1 MRISILTDQGDIH
14 TIEVDSQMELENIKA
29 LLEADC
35 NIPSDE
41 QVLIHNNIELQDP
54 KSTLEANNVGPD
66 DILTLQ
72 RRTKKQRTNI
82 AAIDGGGSGSGSGV
96 GVGSRPGGP
105 SVHPGQIAQGGGD
118 PHNAE
123 QIRQH
128 VISNPS
134 MLRQLRETQPELAA
148 AAQNDPNRFH
158 EMIREL
164 DVQRRSA
171 EMARLQEINQLNADP
186 FDMEAQ
192 RRIEE
197 AIRLENVAANMEA
210 AMEYNPESFG
220 RVTMLYIDA
229 EVNGHPVKAFVD
241 SGAQATIMSPEC
253 AEACGI
259 MRLVDR
265 RFAGIARGV
274 GVAKILGRV
283 HSAQIRV
290 GKDLFLAC
298 SFTIMEGKGVD
309 LLFGL
314 DMLKRHQAC
323 IDLQKD
329 CLVINGTEIRF
340 LSEHELPNSAKDNP
354 ELTPEELAAI
364 NRSEEAASA
373 AAAAAAGAAGAAGAQ
388 GSSLSSSSTLNAVAS
403 STGPLSSTTAAGS
416 TASASTPSAAA
427 VSKPSVTPAAVAST
441 PSRTTAPAPASAG
454 AAYSEEQ
461 IQSLMALGAS
471 RPEVIAAL
479 DAAGGN
485 VDFAASFL
493 F

>member
-1 MRISILTDQGDIH
+1 MRVSILTDQGDIH

-35 NIPSDE
+35 HIPADE
-41 QVLIHNNIELQDP
+41 QVLLHNNRELQDP
-54 KSTLEANNVGPD
+54 KSTLEANNVAPD

-72 RRTKKQRTNI
+72 RRSNKQRTSI
-82 AAIDGGGSGSGSGV
+82 STITPGSGA
-96 GVGSRPGGP
+96 GP
-105 SVHPGQIAQGGGD
+105 SVHPGQIAQGGGN
-118 PHNAE
+118 PHDAE

-134 MLRQLRETQPELAA
+134 LLRQLRETQPELAA
-148 AAQNDPNRFH
+148 AAENDPNRFH

-171 EMARLQEINQLNADP
+171 EMARLQEIQQLNADP
-186 FDMEAQ
+186 FDLDSQ

-210 AMEYNPESFG
+210 AMEFNPESFG
-220 RVTMLYIDA
+220 RVTMLYIDV

-253 AEACGI
+253 AQTCGI

-290 GKDLFLAC
+290 GKELFLAC

-323 IDLQKD
+323 IDLKKD
-329 CLVINGTEIRF
+329 CLVINNTEISF
-340 LSEHELPNSAKDNP
+340 LSEHELPHSAKDNP
-354 ELTPEELAAI
+354 EVTPEELAA
-364 NRSEEAASA
+364 
-373 AAAAAAGAAGAAGAQ
+373 AAAGKSAEAQ
-388 GSSLSSSSTLNAVAS
+388 ELTSSSSPSPSSSAAVPTDVTSATS
-403 STGPLSSTTAAGS
+403 ATSTTITTEPNTLAQA
-416 TASASTPSAAA
+416 TTPSAETY
-427 VSKPSVTPAAVAST
+427 P
-441 PSRTTAPAPASAG
+441 
-454 AAYSEEQ
+454 EEH

-485 VDFAASFL
+485 VDYAASFL

>member
-1 MRISILTDQGDIH
+1 MRISILTDQGELH

-35 NIPSDE
+35 NIPAEE
-41 QVLIHNNIELQDP
+41 QVLFHNEVELEDA
-54 KSTLEANNVGPD
+54 KSTLEGNKVAQD
-66 DILTLQ
+66 DILTL
-72 RRTKKQRTNI
+72 RRRVKKQRTTNI
-82 AAIDGGGSGSGSGV
+82 AAIGSGV
-96 GVGSRPGGP
+96 RTGGGGP
-105 SVHPGQIAQGGGD
+105 SVHPGQISQGGGD

-128 VISNPS
+128 LISNPA
-134 MLRQLRETQPELAA
+134 MLRQLQETQPELAE
-148 AAQNDPNRFH
+148 AAQNNPNRFH

-171 EMARLQEINQLNADP
+171 ETARRQEINQLNADP

-259 MRLVDR
+259 MRLVDK

-290 GKDLFLAC
+290 GRDLFLAC

-314 DMLKRHQAC
+314 DMLKRHQAS
-323 IDLQKD
+323 IDLKKD

-340 LSEHELPNSAKDNP
+340 LSEHELPSSAKDNS
-354 ELTPEELAAI
+354 ELTPEEQAMI
-364 NRSEEAASA
+364 GNSEKSLESKASTSA
-373 AAAAAAGAAGAAGAQ
+373 AVV
-388 GSSLSSSSTLNAVAS
+388 S
-403 STGPLSSTTAAGS
+403 
-416 TASASTPSAAA
+416 ASASSGASSGSTSATPAPSVPSSAAQPQA
-427 VSKPSVTPAAVAST
+427 TTVVPAA
-441 PSRTTAPAPASAG
+441 APAG
-454 AAYSEEQ
+454 AHPEDHIET
-461 IQSLMALGAS
+461 LMALGAS
-471 RPEVIAAL
+471 RAEVIAAL

>member
-1 MRISILTDQGDIH
+1 MRVSILTDQGDLH

-35 NIPSDE
+35 SIPAEE
-41 QVLIHNNIELQDP
+41 QALFHNEIELQDP
-54 KSTLEANNVGPD
+54 KSTLEGNNP
-66 DILTLQ
+66 
-72 RRTKKQRTNI
+72 RMTNI
-82 AAIDGGGSGSGSGV
+82 ATVGAGAGSGPAV
-96 GVGSRPGGP
+96 R
-105 SVHPGQIAQGGGD
+105 PGQIARGGGD
-118 PHNAE
+118 PHDAE

-128 VISNPS
+128 ILSNPS
-134 MLRQLRETQPELAA
+134 VLRQLQGNQPELAE

-164 DVQRRSA
+164 EVQRRSA
-171 EMARLQEINQLNADP
+171 EMARMQEINQLNADP

-210 AMEYNPESFG
+210 AMEHNPESFG

-259 MRLVDR
+259 MRLVDT

-290 GKDLFLAC
+290 GKTLFLAC

-314 DMLKRHQAC
+314 DMLKRHQAS
-323 IDLQKD
+323 IDLKKD
-329 CLVINGTEIRF
+329 CLIINDHEIRF
-340 LSEHELPNSAKDNP
+340 LSEHELPTSAKDSS
-354 ELTPEELAAI
+354 ELTPEELASIGGAKPDV
-364 NRSEEAASA
+364 A
-373 AAAAAAGAAGAAGAQ
+373 AATA
-388 GSSLSSSSTLNAVAS
+388 SSSSSSSAPAATNTSGSISTPLAPATASLAAPVAAPVRAS
-403 STGPLSSTTAAGS
+403 S
-416 TASASTPSAAA
+416 
-427 VSKPSVTPAAVAST
+427 PAA
-441 PSRTTAPAPASAG
+441 PAQPVGGRPAFP
-454 AAYSEEQ
+454 EKDIET
-461 IQSLMALGAS
+461 LMGLGAS
-471 RPEVIAAL
+471 REQVISAL
-479 DAAGGN
+479 EAAGGN

>member
-1 MRISILTDQGDIH
+1 
-14 TIEVDSQMELENIKA
+14 
-29 LLEADC
+29 C
-35 NIPSDE
+35 NIPAED
-41 QVLIHNNIELQDP
+41 QVLIHNNVELQDP
-54 KSTLEANNVGPD
+54 KSTLEANNVAPD

-72 RRTKKQRTNI
+72 RRSKKPRTATNVT
-82 AAIDGGGSGSGSGV
+82 AIGDGPGVRAGSGSN
-96 GVGSRPGGP
+96 
-105 SVHPGQIAQGGGD
+105 VHPGQIARGGGG
-118 PHNAE
+118 PHDAE

-128 VISNPS
+128 IITNPS
-134 MLRQLRETQPELAA
+134 MLRQLLETQPELAA

-171 EMARLQEINQLNADP
+171 EMARMQEINQLNADP

-259 MRLVDR
+259 MRLVDK

-314 DMLKRHQAC
+314 DMLKRHQAS
-323 IDLQKD
+323 IDLKKD
-329 CLVINGTEIRF
+329 CLIINDTEIRF
-340 LSEHELPNSAKDNP
+340 LSEHELPGSAKENP

-364 NRSEEAASA
+364 GKPEAEAA
-373 AAAAAAGAAGAAGAQ
+373 G
-388 GSSLSSSSTLNAVAS
+388 SSSSAS
-403 STGPLSSTTAAGS
+403 ATTGS
-416 TASASTPSAAA
+416 TAQTSASNSGTSSVSTPSAPQPTA
-427 VSKPSVTPAAVAST
+427 SSTPAAPSGTYPEAS
-441 PSRTTAPAPASAG
+441 
-454 AAYSEEQ
+454 
-461 IQSLMALGAS
+461 IQTLMGLGAS

-485 VDFAASFL
+485 VDIAASFL

>member
-1 MRISILTDQGDIH
+1 MRVSILTDQGDLH

-35 NIPSDE
+35 NIPADE
-41 QVLIHNNIELQDP
+41 QALFHNEIELQDP
-54 KSTLEANNVGPD
+54 KSTLEGNNVAPD
-66 DILTLQ
+66 DILTL
-72 RRTKKQRTNI
+72 RRRIKKPRTNI
-82 AAIDGGGSGSGSGV
+82 ATVGSGSS
-96 GVGSRPGGP
+96 SRP
-105 SVHPGQIAQGGGD
+105 SVRPGQIAQGGGD
-118 PHNAE
+118 PHDAE

-128 VISNPS
+128 ILSNPS
-134 MLRQLRETQPELAA
+134 VLRQLQTSQPELAD
-148 AAQNDPNRFH
+148 AAQNNPNRFH

-164 DVQRRSA
+164 EVQRRSA
-171 EMARLQEINQLNADP
+171 EMARIQEINQLNADP

-192 RRIEE
+192 KRIEE
-197 AIRLENVAANMEA
+197 AIRLENVHANMEA
-210 AMEYNPESFG
+210 AIEHNPESFG

-259 MRLVDR
+259 MRLVDT

-290 GKDLFLAC
+290 GKTLFLQC

-323 IDLQKD
+323 IDLRKD
-329 CLVINGTEIRF
+329 CLVINDHEIRF
-340 LSEHELPNSAKDNP
+340 LSEHELPTSAKESS
-354 ELTPEELAAI
+354 ELTPEELASIGGAKPAAI
-364 NRSEEAASA
+364 
-373 AAAAAAGAAGAAGAQ
+373 
-388 GSSLSSSSTLNAVAS
+388 SLSSSSSSVPTVSNTTGAAPTAQGVPPSNVAS
-403 STGPLSSTTAAGS
+403 ARSS
-416 TASASTPSAAA
+416 
-427 VSKPSVTPAAVAST
+427 TPAAASGRQT
-441 PSRTTAPAPASAG
+441 FPEKDIET
-454 AAYSEEQ
+454 
-461 IQSLMALGAS
+461 LMGLGAS
-471 RPEVIAAL
+471 REQVVSAL
-479 DAAGGN
+479 EAAGGN
-485 VDFAASFL
+485 VDYAASFL

>member
-1 MRISILTDQGDIH
+1 MRVSILTETGDLH
-14 TIEVDSQMELENIKA
+14 HLEFDSQMEIENIKA

-35 NIPSDE
+35 NIPAEE
-41 QVLIHNNIELQDP
+41 QLIFHNDKELHDP
-54 KSTLEANNVGPD
+54 KSTLEANNVAQD
-66 DILTLQ
+66 DILTL
-72 RRTKKQRTNI
+72 RRRVKKQRTAVASI
-82 AAIDGGGSGSGSGV
+82 PSSA
-96 GVGSRPGGP
+96 GGP
-105 SVHPGQIAQGGGD
+105 SVHPGQIHASGGD

-128 VISNPS
+128 VLSDPAL
-134 MLRQLRETQPELAA
+134 LRQLRESQPELAN

-158 EMIREL
+158 EMIREI
-164 DVQRRSA
+164 DVQRRNA
-171 EMARLQEINQLNADP
+171 ELARMQQINQLNADP

-192 RRIEE
+192 ARIEE

-210 AMEYNPESFG
+210 AMEHNPEAFG
-220 RVTMLYIDA
+220 RVTMLYIDV

-314 DMLKRHQAC
+314 DMLKRHQAS
-323 IDLQKD
+323 IDLKKD
-329 CLVINGTEIRF
+329 ALIINGTEIRF
-340 LSEHELPNSAKDNP
+340 LSEHELPSSAKETS
-354 ELTPEELAAI
+354 ELTPDELASIGQAPAPPT
-364 NRSEEAASA
+364 ET
-373 AAAAAAGAAGAAGAQ
+373 
-388 GSSLSSSSTLNAVAS
+388 SSSSS
-403 STGPLSSTTAAGS
+403 S
-416 TASASTPSAAA
+416 SAPSNLP
-427 VSKPSVTPAAVAST
+427 V
-441 PSRTTAPAPASAG
+441 APAPAPVP
-454 AAYSEEQ
+454 AAAPVVAVAPSRPTPATPSYPPAD
-461 IQSLMALGAS
+461 IKTLTDLGAS
-471 RPEVIAAL
+471 QAEAINALQAAE
-479 DAAGGN
+479 GN
-485 VDFAASFL
+485 VELAANIL
-493 F
+493 FQ

>member
-1 MRISILTDQGDIH
+1 MRVSILTETGDLH
-14 TIEVDSQMELENIKA
+14 HLEFDSQMEIENIKA

-35 NIPSDE
+35 NIPAEE
-41 QVLIHNNIELQDP
+41 QLIFHNDKELHDP
-54 KSTLEANNVGPD
+54 KSTLEANNVAQD
-66 DILTLQ
+66 DILTL
-72 RRTKKQRTNI
+72 RRRVKKQRTAVASI
-82 AAIDGGGSGSGSGV
+82 PSSA
-96 GVGSRPGGP
+96 GGP
-105 SVHPGQIAQGGGD
+105 SVHPGQIHASGGD

-128 VISNPS
+128 VLSDPAL
-134 MLRQLRETQPELAA
+134 LRQLRESQPELAN

-158 EMIREL
+158 EMIREI
-164 DVQRRSA
+164 DVQRRNA
-171 EMARLQEINQLNADP
+171 ELARMQQINQLNADP

-192 RRIEE
+192 ARIEE

-210 AMEYNPESFG
+210 AMEHNPEAFG
-220 RVTMLYIDA
+220 RVTMLYIDV

-314 DMLKRHQAC
+314 DMLKRHQAS
-323 IDLQKD
+323 IDLKKD
-329 CLVINGTEIRF
+329 ALIINGTEIRF
-340 LSEHELPNSAKDNP
+340 LSEHELPSSAKETS
-354 ELTPEELAAI
+354 ELTPDELASIGQAPAPPT
-364 NRSEEAASA
+364 ET
-373 AAAAAAGAAGAAGAQ
+373 
-388 GSSLSSSSTLNAVAS
+388 SSSSS
-403 STGPLSSTTAAGS
+403 S
-416 TASASTPSAAA
+416 SAPSNLP
-427 VSKPSVTPAAVAST
+427 V
-441 PSRTTAPAPASAG
+441 APAPAPVP
-454 AAYSEEQ
+454 AA
-461 IQSLMALGAS
+461 APVVAVAPS
-471 RPEVIAAL
+471 RPTPATP
-479 DAAGGN
+479 
-485 VDFAASFL
+485 
-493 F
+493 

>member
-1 MRISILTDQGDIH
+1 MRVSILTDTGDIH

-35 NIPSDE
+35 NIPAED
-41 QVLIHNNIELQDP
+41 QVLIHNNVELQDP
-54 KSTLEANNVGPD
+54 KSTLEANNVAPD

-72 RRTKKQRTNI
+72 RRSKKPRTNVTSI
-82 AAIDGGGSGSGSGV
+82 GGGAGSGASAGASA
-96 GVGSRPGGP
+96 GA
-105 SVHPGQIAQGGGD
+105 VHPGQIAQSGGG
-118 PHNAE
+118 PHDAE

-128 VISNPS
+128 IITNPS
-134 MLRQLRETQPELAA
+134 MLRQLQETQPELAA
-148 AAQNDPNRFH
+148 AAQNNPNRFH

-171 EMARLQEINQLNADP
+171 EMARMQEINQLNADP
-186 FDMEAQ
+186 FDMDAQ

-290 GKDLFLAC
+290 GKSLFLAC

-314 DMLKRHQAC
+314 DMLKRHQAS
-323 IDLQKD
+323 IDLKKD
-329 CLVINGTEIRF
+329 CLIINGTEIRF
-340 LSEHELPNSAKDNP
+340 LSEHELPGSAKDNP
-354 ELTPEELAAI
+354 ELSPEELAAI
-364 NRSEEAASA
+364 GKSA
-373 AAAAAAGAAGAAGAQ
+373 AEQ
-388 GSSLSSSSTLNAVAS
+388 TSSSAS
-403 STGPLSSTTAAGS
+403 
-416 TASASTPSAAA
+416 ASASTTSTSQANTSASGA
-427 VSKPSVTPAAVAST
+427 AST
-441 PSRTTAPAPASAG
+441 PAPAVPQPAISSTPVRPQTATVAPAVAPASA
-454 AAYSEEQ
+454 YPEET
-461 IQSLMALGAS
+461 IQTLMGLGAS

-479 DAAGGN
+479 DAAGGDAD
-485 VDFAASFL
+485 VAASFL

>member
-1 MRISILTDQGDIH
+1 MRVSILTENGEIH

-35 NIPSDE
+35 HIPVEE
-41 QVLIHNNIELQDP
+41 QLLFHNETELKDP
-54 KSTLEANNVGPD
+54 KSTLQNNNVAQD
-66 DILTLQ
+66 DILTL
-72 RRTKKQRTNI
+72 RRRSKKPRTQI
-82 AAIDGGGSGSGSGV
+82 ASI
-96 GVGSRPGGP
+96 PGGP
-105 SVHPGQIAQGGGD
+105 AASSSVRPGQIAQGGGD

-128 VISNPS
+128 VLNNPAT
-134 MLRQLRETQPELAA
+134 LRQLQETQPELADA
-148 AAQNDPNRFH
+148 AVNNPNRFH
-158 EMIREL
+158 EIIREL

-171 EMARLQEINQLNADP
+171 EMARLQQIEHLNADP

-192 RRIEE
+192 AKIEE

-210 AMEYNPESFG
+210 AMEHNPESFG

-323 IDLQKD
+323 IDLKKD
-329 CLVINGTEIRF
+329 ALIINGTEIRF
-340 LSEHELPNSAKDNP
+340 LSEHELPSSAKDNP
-354 ELTPEELAAI
+354 ELTPEELASMGGADKGKD
-364 NRSEEAASA
+364 AAASTSSA
-373 AAAAAAGAAGAAGAQ
+373 AA
-388 GSSLSSSSTLNAVAS
+388 SVTAS
-403 STGPLSSTTAAGS
+403 STSAP
-416 TASASTPSAAA
+416 TASTIAP
-427 VSKPSVTPAAVAST
+427 TPAAVS
-441 PSRTTAPAPASAG
+441 APASVPPASG
-454 AAYSEEQ
+454 AAPTSHPEQ
-461 IQSLMALGAS
+461 NIQTLMNLGAS
-471 RPEVIAAL
+471 RSEVIAAL

>member
-1 MRISILTDQGDIH
+1 MRVSILTDKGDIH

-35 NIPSDE
+35 DIPAED
-41 QVLIHNNIELQDP
+41 QVLLHNNVELQDP
-54 KSTLEANNVGPD
+54 KSTLEANNVAPD

-72 RRTKKQRTNI
+72 RRSKRPRTNI
-82 AAIDGGGSGSGSGV
+82 TAIGGGGAAGSAGGSL
-96 GVGSRPGGP
+96 GP
-105 SVHPGQIAQGGGD
+105 VHPGQIAQGGGG
-118 PHNAE
+118 PHDAE

-128 VISNPS
+128 IITNPS
-134 MLRQLRETQPELAA
+134 MLRQLRETQPELAE
-148 AAQNDPNRFH
+148 AAQNNPNRFH

-171 EMARLQEINQLNADP
+171 EMARMQEINQLNADP

-290 GKDLFLAC
+290 GKDLYLAC

-314 DMLKRHQAC
+314 DMLKRHQAS
-323 IDLQKD
+323 IDLKKD
-329 CLVINGTEIRF
+329 CLIINDTEIRF
-340 LSEHELPNSAKDNP
+340 LSEHELPGNAKENP

-364 NRSEEAASA
+364 GKSA
-373 AAAAAAGAAGAAGAQ
+373 AEQ
-388 GSSLSSSSTLNAVAS
+388 VPSSS
-403 STGPLSSTTAAGS
+403 
-416 TASASTPSAAA
+416 ASASTSSTAQLGSSNSGTSSIPTPTGAPQPAANPVPVQPLNPTVAPAAA
-427 VSKPSVTPAAVAST
+427 PA
-441 PSRTTAPAPASAG
+441 G
-454 AAYSEEQ
+454 GHSESD
-461 IQSLMALGAS
+461 IQTLMSLGAT
-471 RPEVIAAL
+471 RPVAIAAL

-485 VDFAASFL
+485 VDTAAGFL

>member
-1 MRISILTDQGDIH
+1 MRISILTDQGDLH

-35 NIPSDE
+35 HIPAEE
-41 QVLIHNNIELQDP
+41 QALFHNEVELQDP
-54 KSTLEANNVGPD
+54 KSTLEGNNVAPD
-66 DILTLQ
+66 DILTL
-72 RRTKKQRTNI
+72 RRRIKKQRTTNI
-82 AAIDGGGSGSGSGV
+82 ASV
-96 GVGSRPGGP
+96 GAGASSRPG
-105 SVHPGQIAQGGGD
+105 VRPGQIAQGGGD
-118 PHNAE
+118 PHDAE

-128 VISNPS
+128 ILSNPAV
-134 MLRQLRETQPELAA
+134 LRQLQGNQPELAE

-164 DVQRRSA
+164 EVQRRSA
-171 EMARLQEINQLNADP
+171 EMARMQEINQLNADP

-192 RRIEE
+192 KRIEE
-197 AIRLENVAANMEA
+197 TIRLENVAANMEA
-210 AMEYNPESFG
+210 AMEHNPESFG
-220 RVTMLYIDA
+220 RVTMLYIEA

-259 MRLVDR
+259 MRLVDT

-290 GKDLFLAC
+290 GKQLFLAC

-323 IDLQKD
+323 IDLRKD
-329 CLVINGTEIRF
+329 CLIINDHEIRF
-340 LSEHELPNSAKDNP
+340 LSEHELPSSAKDSSS
-354 ELTPEELAAI
+354 ELTPEELASIGGAKPGADPA
-364 NRSEEAASA
+364 AASSSGSNSSAPA
-373 AAAAAAGAAGAAGAQ
+373 ATTNTP
-388 GSSLSSSSTLNAVAS
+388 GS
-403 STGPLSSTTAAGS
+403 GSTTSAPVAAPVQ
-416 TASASTPSAAA
+416 AL
-427 VSKPSVTPAAVAST
+427 TPAA
-441 PSRTTAPAPASAG
+441 PAQPAG
-454 AAYSEEQ
+454 GRPTFPEKDIET
-461 IQSLMALGAS
+461 LMGLGATREQVVS
-471 RPEVIAAL
+471 AL
-479 DAAGGN
+479 EAAGGN

>member
-1 MRISILTDQGDIH
+1 MRVSILTDSGDLH

-35 NIPSDE
+35 NIPADE
-41 QVLIHNNIELQDP
+41 QVLFHNEVELQDP
-54 KSTLEANNVGPD
+54 KSTLEGNSVVQD
-66 DILTLQ
+66 DILTL
-72 RRTKKQRTNI
+72 RRRVKNPRTTTVASI
-82 AAIDGGGSGSGSGV
+82 GPGSGIS
-96 GVGSRPGGP
+96 PGAGP
-105 SVHPGQIAQGGGD
+105 SVHPGQISQSGGD

-128 VISNPS
+128 IISSPAT
-134 MLRQLRETQPELAA
+134 LRQLQETRPELAEA
-148 AAQNDPNRFH
+148 ALNDPNRFH
-158 EMIREL
+158 EMVREL
-164 DVQRRSA
+164 EVQRRTA
-171 EMARLQEINQLNADP
+171 EVTRMREIAQLNADP
-186 FDMEAQ
+186 FDMDAQ

-253 AEACGI
+253 AEVCGI
-259 MRLVDR
+259 MRLVDT

-290 GKDLFLAC
+290 GKDLFLQC

-340 LSEHELPNSAKDNP
+340 LSEHELPSSARDSSS
-354 ELTPEELAAI
+354 ELTAEEKAMI
-364 NRSEEAASA
+364 ERSGPGQDQAS
-373 AAAAAAGAAGAAGAQ
+373 
-388 GSSLSSSSTLNAVAS
+388 T
-403 STGPLSSTTAAGS
+403 STT
-416 TASASTPSAAA
+416 SASTSA
-427 VSKPSVTPAAVAST
+427 TPV
-441 PSRTTAPAPASAG
+441 PAPAASLTNTSTPLPATTSVPASARV
-454 AAYSEEQ
+454 AAPTEPQAVAASGSYPEEH
-461 IQSLMALGAS
+461 IQTLMGLGAS
-471 RPEVIAAL
+471 RAEVIAAL
-479 DAAGGN
+479 DAASGN
-485 VDFAASFL
+485 MDVAASFL

>member
-1 MRISILTDQGDIH
+1 MRVSILTESGDIH

-35 NIPSDE
+35 NIPVDD
-41 QVLIHNNIELQDP
+41 QMLFHNEVELQDP
-54 KSTLEANNVGPD
+54 KSTLENNKVAPD
-66 DILTLQ
+66 DILTL
-72 RRTKKQRTNI
+72 RRRVKKQRTQI
-82 AAIDGGGSGSGSGV
+82 ATIGGGASSAGSA
-96 GVGSRPGGP
+96 
-105 SVHPGQIAQGGGD
+105 HPGQIAQGGGD

-128 VISNPS
+128 ILSNPAT
-134 MLRQLRETQPELAA
+134 LRQLQETQPELADA
-148 AAQNDPNRFH
+148 AVNNPNRFH
-158 EMIREL
+158 ELVREL
-164 DVQRRSA
+164 EVQRRSA
-171 EMARLQEINQLNADP
+171 EMTRMQQIEQLNSDP

-192 RRIEE
+192 AKIEE

-210 AMEYNPESFG
+210 AMEHNPESFG

-259 MRLVDR
+259 MRLVDK

-290 GKDLFLAC
+290 GKELFLAC

-314 DMLKRHQAC
+314 DMLKRHQAS
-323 IDLQKD
+323 IDLRKD
-329 CLVINGTEIRF
+329 ALIINGHEIRF

-354 ELTPEELAAI
+354 ELTPEELASI
-364 NRSEEAASA
+364 GGTPNTDKDKEMTTSSSSSSNPASTA
-373 AAAAAAGAAGAAGAQ
+373 AAA
-388 GSSLSSSSTLNAVAS
+388 SSSSPAL
-403 STGPLSSTTAAGS
+403 P
-416 TASASTPSAAA
+416 
-427 VSKPSVTPAAVAST
+427 PAAPRPTIVA
-441 PSRTTAPAPASAG
+441 APAPVAPAAQSTPAVAPAA
-454 AAYSEEQ
+454 AAYPEAD
-461 IQSLMALGAS
+461 IQNLMGLGAS
-471 RPEVIAAL
+471 RQEVIAAL

-485 VDFAASFL
+485 IDFAASFL